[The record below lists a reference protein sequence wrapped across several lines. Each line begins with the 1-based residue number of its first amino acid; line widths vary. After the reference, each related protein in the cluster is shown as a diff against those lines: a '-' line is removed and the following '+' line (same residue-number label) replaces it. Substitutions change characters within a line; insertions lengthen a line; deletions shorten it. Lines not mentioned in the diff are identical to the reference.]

1 MSLQNF
7 ILYAASFIGLWYGS
21 GLIVDSIKRLARKI
35 NVSSFAFSFFVLG
48 FLTSIPE
55 IGVGINALEQNQP
68 EIFIGNLLGSVI
80 VMFLLVIP
88 LLAVLGNG
96 VRVKKH
102 LSNRDLL
109 VTLGIIAV
117 PALFALDQTVTNVE
131 GFILM
136 GLYVVLFYIIRAKK
150 GVLERVERMLQREQK
165 NWRQSTV
172 LRLAFGVLIVF
183 MTSRFI
189 VEQTILAAEVYQ
201 LSTFIISLLVLSIGT
216 NLPEISLALRSLTSK
231 AEDVALGDYLGSAA
245 TNTMLFGVF
254 TLVNN
259 GEVIT
264 ERSFTVTFY
273 IIVGSLLAFFLL
285 TRGKSWLTRKEGWM
299 LLGCYV
305 IFLVYEANSLLSAAG

>member
-1 MSLQNF
+1 MSLQHF
-7 ILYAASFIGLWYGS
+7 ILYAASFLGLWYGS

-68 EIFIGNLLGSVI
+68 EIFVGNLLGSAI

-88 LLAVLGNG
+88 LLAVLGGG
-96 VRVKKH
+96 VHVKKH

-117 PALFALDQTVTNVE
+117 PALFALDRTVTNVE
-131 GFILM
+131 GFILL
-136 GLYVVLFYIIRAKK
+136 GLYIVLFYIIRARK

-165 NWRQSTV
+165 DWRHSTIIK
-172 LRLAFGVLIVF
+172 LAAGMALVF
-183 MTSRFI
+183 ITSRFI
-189 VEQTILAAEVYQ
+189 VNQTISAAETYQ
-201 LSTFIISLLVLSIGT
+201 LSTFVISLLVLSVGT

-254 TLVNN
+254 TLFNN

-264 ERSFTVTFY
+264 ERSFTITFA

-285 TRGKSWLTRKEGWM
+285 TRGKSWLTRKEGWL
-299 LLGCYV
+299 LLGCYLV
-305 IFLVYEANSLLSAAG
+305 FLLYEANTLLGS